1 MLLDHKDALLRLSR
15 PQHVPAAGQAR
26 VDPPELRG
34 KALELLQLAVKL
46 PKSKYQAEAGKLA
59 PSVSAE
65 LRNFL
70 QHPNVQK
77 APVWLTTFHAIP
89 PRRTLQRL
97 AAAAADAVLHARN
110 QGHGYSC
117 DEDFR
122 VEIQRILDWYTPG
135 RKSCRRKRGI
145 RRGMKDTPWKPG
157 RRSAVTFQVRKHF
170 RTLLDHRME
179 GLLRWRLAAQAL
191 IEAGEKIVHS
201 GTMPCERLWANF
213 SSLLPQENRLM

>member
-1 MLLDHKDALLRLSR
+1 MLSR
-15 PQHVPAAGQAR
+15 PQHVPAAGQ
-26 VDPPELRG
+26 
-34 KALELLQLAVKL
+34 
-46 PKSKYQAEAGKLA
+46 AGKLA

-70 QHPNVQK
+70 
-77 APVWLTTFHAIP
+77 TS
-89 PRRTLQRL
+89 QRL

-110 QGHGYSC
+110 Q
-117 DEDFR
+117 
-122 VEIQRILDWYTPG
+122 G

>member
-1 MLLDHKDALLRLSR
+1 MLSR

-89 PRRTLQRL
+89 PRRTSQRL

-110 QGHGYSC
+110 Q
-117 DEDFR
+117 
-122 VEIQRILDWYTPG
+122 G